1 MSKDDILN
9 KLLTN
14 AIEITNPDT
23 EHYIPVWWVKQVIN
37 DLNLN
42 SLNISNEF
50 ESYITQIKDHFNN
63 ETNIIFSDPK
73 IIDDVQAC
81 DVTFKKNNITV
92 IIDEF
97 KRYHIINDDELIRPN
112 NNQYDKDDTIILIL
126 KYYLNK
132 TDE

>member
-63 ETNIIFSDPK
+63 ETNIIFSEPK
-73 IIDDVQAC
+73 IIDDVDTKDRKAGYDQRQHCTMNCAC
-81 DVTFKKNNITV
+81 YRSSN
-92 IIDEF
+92 
-97 KRYHIINDDELIRPN
+97 P
-112 NNQYDKDDTIILIL
+112 
-126 KYYLNK
+126 
-132 TDE
+132 